1 MIILEEEKQT
11 VGDIG
16 CAQSLIDIEID
27 GTESGKVIK
36 IKLNDCN
43 EITVNGL
50 RVLER
55 DIIAANGKCRPIL
68 CTCLLSHP
76 SQVLYM
82 Y

>member
-16 CAQSLIDIEID
+16 CTQSLIYIEID
-27 GTESGKVIK
+27 ATESGKVIK
-36 IKLNDCN
+36 IKLDDCN

-55 DIIAANGKCRPIL
+55 DIIAANGIGIPIV
-68 CTCLLSHP
+68 CT
-76 SQVLYM
+76 
-82 Y
+82 